1 MIYLALYLLSGLNST
16 WIEIKG
22 PVMQSVQLL
31 VNMPQ
36 LEHSGGLYRYIR
48 AGGNSFCALVLLIV
62 LMLSACATRPFQALP
77 VESATFIERAITQT
91 QESIQITA
99 AVPGADE
106 MEALTGL
113 DIYSQG
119 IQPVWLRVENS
130 GRERVRVALWSI
142 DDEYFSPM
150 EVAWKNRGGYSNS
163 GQVEM
168 ERWFLENQMPRFIP
182 PGESR
187 YGFVFTHLKRGTKG
201 FNVDVYASNKSY
213 NFTFFVPVPR
223 FKADYIDIDLDNMY
237 SEDEIQSFDLDGLRL
252 ALEAHPCCST
262 DVAGSEGDPFNV
274 VLVGTA
280 LAVRRALLR
289 GDWEETEYNSPDTIL
304 AREHRYQNRP
314 PDATFRNARPDGSE
328 SKELRLWL
336 APIRLNEEPV
346 WMGQVSYDMG
356 GGSILKA
363 INKYRIDPDI
373 DDARMFIMQNFWYS
387 QSLAQMA
394 FVDGIPSSTIEAK
407 QLNFNGSEYF
417 TDGLRVVLFVSE
429 SPVAL
434 DETVILLW
442 SQLIRE

>member
-1 MIYLALYLLSGLNST
+1 
-16 WIEIKG
+16 
-22 PVMQSVQLL
+22 MQSVQLL
-31 VNMPQ
+31 VNMLQ
-36 LEHSGGLYRYIR
+36 LKPSGRLLSYQQASGYSIWV
-48 AGGNSFCALVLLIV
+48 LVLLIA

-77 VESATFIERAITQT
+77 VESASFIERAISQT
-91 QESIQITA
+91 QEPVQITA

-106 MEALTGL
+106 MEALAGL
-113 DIYSQG
+113 DLYSQG
-119 IQPVWLRVENS
+119 IQPVWLRIENS
-130 GRERVRVALWSI
+130 GSERVRVALWSI
-142 DDEYFSPM
+142 DDGYFSPL
-150 EVAWKNRGGYSNS
+150 EVAWKNRGGYSKS
-163 GQVEM
+163 EQVEM

-187 YGFVFTHLKRGTKG
+187 HGFVFTHLRRGTKG

-213 NFTFFVPVPR
+213 NFTFFVPVPG
-223 FKADYIDIDLDNMY
+223 FKADYTDIDLDNMY

-252 ALEAHPCCST
+252 ALEAQPCCSNNVT
-262 DVAGSEGDPFNV
+262 GSEGDPFNV

-289 GDWEETEYNSPDTIL
+289 GGWEETEYNSPDTIL
-304 AREHRYQNRP
+304 AREHRYQNRA

-363 INKYRIDPDI
+363 ANSYRIDPDI

-394 FVDGIPSSTIEAK
+394 FVGGIPLSTIGTL
-407 QLNFNGSEYF
+407 QRNFNDAEYF